1 MANDKLTPKQEKFC
15 VEYLVDLNATQAA
28 IRAGYSEKTAEATAS
43 RLLRNVKVQTR
54 IQELRKEYFTK
65 TIASAAEVE
74 AFLSASLRGE
84 VEEEVVVVEG
94 AGDGYS
100 EAKIIK
106 KQIGAKDRIKAAELM
121 GKRHQLFT
129 ERVKVDSIVPVVIK
143 GEDDLET

>member
-43 RLLRNVKVQTR
+43 RLLRNVKVKAR

-129 ERVKVDSIVPVVIK
+129 EKMKVEGAVPVVLK
-143 GEDDLET
+143 GDDEIEP

>member
-28 IRAGYSEKTAEATAS
+28 IRAGYSEKTAYS
-43 RLLRNVKVQTR
+43 QGQRLLKDVEIENR
-54 IQELRKEYFTK
+54 IRELRDRYFTQ

-74 AFLSASLRGE
+74 AFLSASMRGE

-94 AGDGYS
+94 SGEGYS
-100 EAKIIK
+100 EARIVK
-106 KQIGAKDRIKAAELM
+106 KQVSARDRIKAAELM

-129 ERVKVDSIVPVVIK
+129 EKVKVDSIVPVVIK

>member
-43 RLLRNVKVQTR
+43 RLLRNVKVKAR

-129 ERVKVDSIVPVVIK
+129 EKVKVDSIVPVVIK

>member
-54 IQELRKEYFTK
+54 IQELRSEYFTK
-65 TIASAAEVE
+65 AIASAAEVE
-74 AFLSASLRGE
+74 AFLSKTIRGDL
-84 VEEEVVVVEG
+84 EEEVIVVEG
-94 AGDGYS
+94 SGEGYS
-100 EAKIIK
+100 EARIVK
-106 KQIGAKDRIKAAELM
+106 KQVSARDRIKAAELM

-129 ERVKVDSIVPVVIK
+129 EKVKVDSIVPVVIK